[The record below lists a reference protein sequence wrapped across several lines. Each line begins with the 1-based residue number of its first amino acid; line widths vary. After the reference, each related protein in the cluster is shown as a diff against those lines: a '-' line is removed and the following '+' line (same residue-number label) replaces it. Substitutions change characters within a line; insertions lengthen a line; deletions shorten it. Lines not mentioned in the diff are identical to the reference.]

1 MNLPAITEDIIQ
13 AIEDNS
19 LSPATKAAY
28 ESDYNHYRL
37 FIGSHGPEKVKQYLL
52 ALAAGGFKW
61 NTIKR
66 RLASIYYYNPE
77 LELSRKFMKGLRNT
91 LGQHNTAKTLS
102 KQAPPINKAS
112 LISITSHLKGRDKAL
127 LLIGWVGAL
136 RVSELVNIE
145 AEHLTRTEDGYIL
158 TLYKSKN
165 IKTGEKQ
172 EKFLPYSSDAH
183 LCPVRAIEALNISEG
198 PLFTS
203 RNGNKLTRS
212 NIADM
217 VKKYFGQEYSSHSLR
232 AGFITEAFAMG
243 ATTSEVM
250 RQSGHKSISS
260 LMLYD
265 RNQVTRAN
273 AVSKL
278 L

>member
-1 MNLPAITEDIIQ
+1 MSIMNLPVINQDVIQ
-13 AIEDNS
+13 AIEENS

-28 ESDYNHYRL
+28 ESDYSHYRL
-37 FIGSHGPEKVKQYLL
+37 FIGNHRPEKVKQYLY
-52 ALAAGGFKW
+52 ALAATGYKW
-61 NTIKR
+61 SSIKR
-66 RLASIYYYNPE
+66 RLASIYHHHPE

-91 LGQHNTAKTLS
+91 LCNHNTAKTLS
-102 KQAPPINKAS
+102 KQAPPISKAH
-112 LISITSHLKGRDKAL
+112 LTSITSNLKGRDKAL

-145 AEHLTRTEDGYIL
+145 AEHLTRTEDGFIL

-172 EKFLPYSSDAH
+172 EKFLPYSSNTN
-183 LCPVRAIEALNISEG
+183 LCPVRAIEALKISEG

-203 RNGNKLTRS
+203 KNGNKLTRS

-260 LMLYD
+260 LML
-265 RNQVTRAN
+265 
-273 AVSKL
+273 
-278 L
+278 